1 MNEYA
6 VEIMECN
13 YKTIY
18 ISAESEQDAADIV
31 LSMARHNMIEFN
43 SMNVEYDIIDLWDVT
58 GLRED

>member
-1 MNEYA
+1 MGEYA

-18 ISAESEQDAADIV
+18 INAESEQDAADIV

-43 SMNVEYDIIDLWDVT
+43 SMNVEYDIIDLWNVT

>member
-1 MNEYA
+1 MGEYA

-43 SMNVEYDIIDLWDVT
+43 SMNVEYDIIDLWNVT

>member
-1 MNEYA
+1 MSEYA

-43 SMNVEYDIIDLWDVT
+43 SMNVEYDIIDLWNVT

>member
-43 SMNVEYDIIDLWDVT
+43 SMNVEYDIIDLWNVT

>member
-18 ISAESEQDAADIV
+18 INAESEQDAADIV

>member
-1 MNEYA
+1 MGEYA

-31 LSMARHNMIEFN
+31 LSMARHNLIEFN
-43 SMNVEYDIIDLWDVT
+43 SMNVEYEIVDLWDVT

>member
-18 ISAESEQDAADIV
+18 IAAESEQDAADIV

>member
-18 ISAESEQDAADIV
+18 INAESEQDAADIV

-58 GLRED
+58 GLKED

>member
-18 ISAESEQDAADIV
+18 INAESEQDAADIV

-43 SMNVEYDIIDLWDVT
+43 SMNVEYDIIDLWDAT
-58 GLRED
+58 GLKED